1 MDSGADDV
9 PLAPEP
15 PDSLGFG
22 PERAGIQR
30 ERLIRT
36 VTLKMRANRPRSI
49 KIDKLTENT
58 TYRIILTGIS
68 PDDAIKRTGSFRTF
82 AKCEGDGAG
91 LLLETKGYSK
101 RYHLGSYDDS
111 LTYGGIGIGDLF
123 QGLTAIA
130 VSGDAQIEMDEIG
143 LEAQNKNAAKSEP
156 CLWKRLWET
165 CVRPARLDVILHL
178 REPSRCKSCSK
189 ESI

>member
-1 MDSGADDV
+1 MMSHWH
-9 PLAPEP
+9 LNHQIHI
-15 PDSLGFG
+15 GFG

-111 LTYGGIGIGDLF
+111 LTYGGIGIGDEKF
-123 QGLTAIA
+123 
-130 VSGDAQIEMDEIG
+130 
-143 LEAQNKNAAKSEP
+143 
-156 CLWKRLWET
+156 
-165 CVRPARLDVILHL
+165 
-178 REPSRCKSCSK
+178 SK
-189 ESI
+189 VLLLLPFPVMHK